1 MVEKGSREL
10 NIRLFSTTQVVA
22 VAVGGALGSVLR
34 FGASGWVHGFL
45 GRSFPF
51 GTLLVNVVG
60 CLAMG
65 FLFVWFLERMADAA
79 VWRAGVLIGLL
90 GGFTTFSAFSM
101 ETFTLFEDGF
111 YARAVLNVIAN
122 VTLCLIATW
131 VGVWW
136 GRSL

>member
-1 MVEKGSREL
+1 VV
-10 NIRLFSTTQVVA
+10 STGQVIA
-22 VAVGGALGSVLR
+22 VAVGGALGSALR
-34 FGASGWVHGFL
+34 FGVSSWVHAL
-45 GRSFPF
+45 VGRAFPY
-51 GTLLVNVVG
+51 GTLAVNIVG

-111 YARAVLNVIAN
+111 HARALVNVIAN
-122 VTLCLIATW
+122 VVLCLMATW
-131 VGVWW
+131 IGVWI

>member
-1 MVEKGSREL
+1 MFAT
-10 NIRLFSTTQVVA
+10 NQVIA
-22 VAVGGALGSVLR
+22 VAVGGAVGSVLR
-34 FGASGWVHGFL
+34 FGLSNWVHGVV
-45 GRSFPF
+45 GRAFPY

-79 VWRAGVLIGLL
+79 VWRAGVLIGVV

-101 ETFTLFEDGF
+101 ETVALFHDGL
-111 YARAVLNVIAN
+111 YTRAVLNVAAN
-122 VTLCLIATW
+122 VTLCLIATSI
-131 VGVWW
+131 GIWW

>member
-1 MVEKGSREL
+1 M
-10 NIRLFSTTQVVA
+10 FSTSQVIA

-34 FGASGWVHGFL
+34 FGVSGWVHGLF
-45 GRSFPF
+45 GRDFPY
-51 GTLLVNVVG
+51 GTLVVNVVG

-65 FLFVWFLERMADAA
+65 FLFVLFLERVTDAA

-101 ETFTLFEDGF
+101 ETLTLFEDGF
-111 YARAVLNVIAN
+111 YVRAIAN
-122 VTLCLIATW
+122 VAANVVLCLIAVW
-131 VGVWW
+131 IGVWS